1 MDLNLKGKRALVTGA
16 SKGIGAAVAE
26 VLAGEGCHLHLAA
39 RGADALEDLARRL
52 RAAHGVE
59 VTVHA
64 VDLRVPADLER
75 LAEAAADADILVN
88 NAGDIPAGSLDQVG
102 PEAWRH
108 GWDLKVYG
116 YVDLTRL
123 VYARMRERGHGVIV
137 NDIGAAGERPT
148 AGYIA
153 GSAGNAA
160 LMAFTKALGG
170 AGPRDNI
177 RVVGV
182 NPGPVATERIT
193 AMAAASEGV
202 ASQLAAL
209 PFGRVA
215 EPREVAD
222 LIAFLASDRATY
234 ISGTVVTIDG
244 GMSAAG

>member
-1 MDLNLKGKRALVTGA
+1 MDLDLKGKRALVTGA

-39 RGADALEDLARRL
+39 RGADALEGLAVRL
-52 RAAHGVE
+52 REAHGVE
-59 VTVHA
+59 VAVHA

-75 LAEAAADADILVN
+75 LAEADADADILVN

-102 PEAWRH
+102 AEAWRH

-170 AGPRDNI
+170 TGPRDNI

-193 AMAAASEGV
+193 AMAAASDGV
-202 ASQLAAL
+202 ASQLSAL

-215 EPREVAD
+215 EPREVAE
-222 LIAFLASDRATY
+222 LIAFLASGRASY

-244 GMSAAG
+244 GMSSGG